1 MNPRRII
8 EVTPINLRTKTRI
21 MLGLGA
27 FRRKPRTF
35 EYKPRHYDPE
45 AERREERRKELLG
58 ENYTDRYSDA
68 KEEYK
73 PGDFIRNAHIKRS
86 MAGKPVKMSRQS
98 TAIRIAAVICL
109 VAIVLW
115 ILLT

>member
-1 MNPRRII
+1 
-8 EVTPINLRTKTRI
+8 

-58 ENYTDRYSDA
+58 EGYTPPNQEN
-68 KEEYK
+68 KEYK
-73 PGDFIRNAHIKRS
+73 PGDYVRHMHIRRGI
-86 MAGKPVKMSRQS
+86 AGPREKSSRQS

-109 VAIVLW
+109 LALLIW